1 MPSLVAV
8 AAEQLTHQPP
18 IQCRYNNKPP
28 RLSVF
33 LYFPQG
39 FSAHSGIEAKFR
51 LYISFYNGVL
61 SVRLYHPVSSSR
73 ASVYRDFKT
82 PFFQKKV
89 KKKDIFLHYILF
101 YFSLILS
108 LFH

>member
-1 MPSLVAV
+1 MDIVIQINLKSIKREIAGSSTPSLVAV

-61 SVRLYHPVSSSR
+61 SVHLYHLVPSRLYVAR
-73 ASVYRDFKT
+73 VYRDIK
-82 PFFQKKV
+82 
-89 KKKDIFLHYILF
+89 
-101 YFSLILS
+101 ILS
-108 LFH
+108 F